1 PHGRVGT
8 MRIPGVFATSFEP
21 EGEPVGTAVLV
32 PGRGYPRMAPLRC
45 FAGFPL
51 VEHGWRVEHHWW
63 DPPAY
68 ESDEQTLA
76 WVRGEVEAAPPPSGP
91 VAVGGHGAGPAS
103 GRVLVVGKSL
113 GTLAAPVAAE
123 RGLPAAWLTPVLDLP
138 AVTDAIAA
146 NPAPQ
151 LLVGGAADELWVGDT
166 VRRLAGETREAL
178 EVPDADHVLMVSGDA
193 VRGVEA
199 HVDAIRALDG

>member
-1 PHGRVGT
+1 

-32 PGRGYPRMAPLRC
+32 PGRGYPPMAPLLF
-45 FAGFPL
+45 FAGFTL

-76 WVRGEVEAAPPPSGP
+76 WVRGEVEAAL
-91 VAVGGHGAGPAS
+91 PAS

-178 EVPDADHVLMVSGDA
+178 EVPDADHVLMVPGDA

-199 HVDAIRALDG
+199 HVDAIRALDGWLGRLAID

>member
-1 PHGRVGT
+1 
-8 MRIPGVFATSFEP
+8 MEIPGVFATSFEP
-21 EGEPVGTAVLV
+21 DGEPVGTAVLV
-32 PGRGYPRMAPLRC
+32 PGRGYPPMAPLLF
-45 FAGFPL
+45 FAGFTL
-51 VEHGWRVEHHWW
+51 VQHGWRVEHHWW

-76 WVRGEVEAAPPPSGP
+76 WVRDEVETALPT
-91 VAVGGHGAGPAS
+91 S

-138 AVTDAIAA
+138 AVVDAIAA

-151 LLVGGAADELWVGDT
+151 LLVGGSADDLWVGDT
-166 VRRLAGETREAL
+166 VRDLAGQTEVH
-178 EVPDADHVLMVSGDA
+178 EVPDADHVLMVPGDA
-193 VRGVEA
+193 VGGVEA
-199 HVDAIRALDG
+199 HVEAIGALDAWLGRLTID